1 MQEENQKAGKLS
13 SAAAI
18 LVINHLLLSWGT
30 QIRGGDSPT
39 SAKWKCKGHMKG
51 SAITNFA

>member
-39 SAKWKCKGHMKG
+39 SAKMEM
-51 SAITNFA
+51 